1 MAKTPPTPPIP
12 PIPTPAFPY
21 IGNQIIIDSGRVTIN
36 SKDDMAFIL
45 AKKSVGISADS
56 SVNIDT
62 KGTFI
67 VNAQEIRLGIGDDS
81 EHPLVKGDIL
91 VQMLSDFAE
100 YLQNFVAKDLENVPD
115 SDGFQMTG
123 VRQAG
128 EGIKG
133 ASQLLINRLESLIS
147 KKNFTQ

>member
-91 VQMLSDFAE
+91 VQ
-100 YLQNFVAKDLENVPD
+100 
-115 SDGFQMTG
+115 
-123 VRQAG
+123 
-128 EGIKG
+128 
-133 ASQLLINRLESLIS
+133 LLYIYKTL
-147 KKNFTQ
+147 